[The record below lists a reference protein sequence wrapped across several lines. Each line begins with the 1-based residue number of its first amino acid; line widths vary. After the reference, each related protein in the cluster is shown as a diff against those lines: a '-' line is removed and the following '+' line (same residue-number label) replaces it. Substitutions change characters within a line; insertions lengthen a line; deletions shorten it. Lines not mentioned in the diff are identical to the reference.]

1 MVNNKS
7 SKVPAKEME
16 VEYVE
21 AIRIFRGLL
30 ERNFDYHQIASVMEH
45 FGDMFVDYAK
55 AHNEAQ
61 RMSKDVKAA
70 MN

>member
-1 MVNNKS
+1 LVNGKS

-30 ERNFDYHQIASVMEH
+30 ERNFDYHQIASVMGH
-45 FGDMFVDYAK
+45 FGDMFYDYAK
-55 AHNEAQ
+55 AHDEAQ
-61 RMSKDVKAA
+61 KKSKEVKAA